1 MATWQL
7 ILVTARVLGVVA
19 NLTCAALWMAL
30 IARPHA
36 QVMGAPSVNHTVPT
50 LLAGLAVIGVVT
62 AAYGKS
68 ISSLAT
74 ATVSFVPAGFY
85 LLHAP
90 SPFAWIGWLNIAA
103 AFAAVFMGWAQA
115 ALYLQ
120 REKRPTMR

>member
-1 MATWQL
+1 MVAWQL

-36 QVMGAPSVNHTVPT
+36 QVMGVSSVNYTA
-50 LLAGLAVIGVVT
+50 LALMVGVAVVGIVT
-62 AAYGKS
+62 GARGKS
-68 ISSLAT
+68 IALLTT

-103 AFAAVFMGWAQA
+103 AFAAVLMGWAQA

-120 REKRPTMR
+120 HERSNGT